1 MQITMVV
8 NLLPEYF
15 EDIYSQGSGITI
27 TEGSI
32 AVLASK

>member
-1 MQITMVV
+1 MVV

-15 EDIYSQGSGITI
+15 EDIYSQERGFAIIEGI
-27 TEGSI
+27 I